1 MFLIDLQYE
10 APLAEVDAS
19 LADHV
24 TFLREQ
30 YERGIFL
37 LSGRKVPRTGG
48 IILARGVS
56 REELDALLEMDPFKA
71 RRLARYTVTEF
82 LAGMTAAELAVFREG

>member
-10 APLAEVDAS
+10 GPLAEIDAS

-37 LSGRKVPRTGG
+37 VSGRKVPRTGG
-48 IILARGVS
+48 IILARSIS
-56 REELDALLEMDPFKA
+56 REEL
-71 RRLARYTVTEF
+71 R
-82 LAGMTAAELAVFREG
+82 